1 MTVPRFGTLMG
12 HIKEALRE
20 TFFPTLFMGEGVN
33 ADSRGILG
41 HSVKRDGLGIP
52 DPRLSVNSA
61 CYTFNKACG
70 ELVGSLFLCT
80 NHNYIGHR
88 ECISGASTGER
99 K

>member
-20 TFFPTLFMGEGVN
+20 TFFPTLLMGEGVN

-52 DPRLSVNSA
+52 DPR
-61 CYTFNKACG
+61 
-70 ELVGSLFLCT
+70 
-80 NHNYIGHR
+80 
-88 ECISGASTGER
+88 
-99 K
+99 